1 MTAEEQAELETVKHE
16 RDELMKIAEM
26 VVASAKPALGQ
37 IYINPV
43 TQHRFENV
51 LERIKTRRRV

>member
-1 MTAEEQAELETVKHE
+1 MTTEEQEEFDRLKHE

-43 TQHRFENV
+43 TQHRFQNV
-51 LERIKTRRRV
+51 LDRIKARKKV